1 MSASSIRRLFRS
13 GRLNRASRRDAI
25 ARISEHIA
33 QHGEALE
40 QHARRIDEL
49 TRTAEAVLKRLDGQ
63 ERAQLDAQRDLALRL
78 AHLAARVDGD
88 VDS

>member
-1 MSASSIRRLFRS
+1 MSASSIRRFFRS
-13 GRLNRASRRDAI
+13 GRLTGASRRDAI
-25 ARISEHIA
+25 AQIGEHIA

-49 TRTAEAVLKRLDGQ
+49 TRTAEALLKRLDGQ
-63 ERAQLDAQRDLALRL
+63 ERAHLDAQRDLALRL
-78 AHLAARVDGD
+78 AHLSARMDDD